1 VMQAAPGH
9 AGMAVPSTTT
19 GNNAIASGVLAPTT
33 SQTPMALA
41 AVHPQPTTKL
51 AAHSLVGGWGS
62 QGMGGTSSSASGA
75 STGTGLPVANTLAG
89 APSMG
94 STGPAS
100 IPVKSG
106 ALQPSTQQTNG
117 SAASRDSIVI
127 LHEDDKKYILNNLTN
142 MESRTMAMNNRTAAL
157 NQKKKNEA
165 LEYDAKQKE
174 IEEQLEK
181 GKQMAKEIGMSGLA
195 RGNVKYDHEGEPLK
209 KAKDDYKVKLAQR
222 AKDAKKK
229 KWRREDKENRA

>member
-1 VMQAAPGH
+1 MATTATTANTATTATATATTANTATATATATAPWATAPMAPSMPMATTATATIPTAQPQVMQAAPGH

-100 IPVKSG
+100 
-106 ALQPSTQQTNG
+106 
-117 SAASRDSIVI
+117 
-127 LHEDDKKYILNNLTN
+127 
-142 MESRTMAMNNRTAAL
+142 
-157 NQKKKNEA
+157 
-165 LEYDAKQKE
+165 
-174 IEEQLEK
+174 
-181 GKQMAKEIGMSGLA
+181 KQMAKEIGMSGLA